1 MKGFS
6 IFTVPY
12 AYVDHFSYL
21 ADNLFVQRK
30 ITMKFKGEFEKE
42 GSPYRSRVTHRYMRS
57 AVIIWENGADRTYP
71 RGAPKSLQLR
81 LPGNGAGV
89 SRAKSRNGRRGYI
102 EHYKNRNVPKCLISN
117 RNLDKAKT
125 AILGTSKIGE
135 RLVNT

>member
-30 ITMKFKGEFEKE
+30 ITMKFKGKFEKE

-57 AVIIWENGADRTYP
+57 AVIIGEDGADRTYP
-71 RGAPKSLQLR
+71 RG
-81 LPGNGAGV
+81 
-89 SRAKSRNGRRGYI
+89 SRN
-102 EHYKNRNVPKCLISN
+102 L
-117 RNLDKAKT
+117 
-125 AILGTSKIGE
+125 
-135 RLVNT
+135 

>member
-57 AVIIWENGADRTYP
+57 AVIIWEDGADRTYP
-71 RGAPKSLQLR
+71 RGAPKSLQVR
-81 LPGNGAGV
+81 LPRNGAG
-89 SRAKSRNGRRGYI
+89 SRVQNREMEDGGYI
-102 EHYKNRNVPKCLISN
+102 EHYKNRNVSKCLISN
-117 RNLDKAKT
+117 RNLDKAKM
-125 AILGTSKIGE
+125 AILGTSKNGE